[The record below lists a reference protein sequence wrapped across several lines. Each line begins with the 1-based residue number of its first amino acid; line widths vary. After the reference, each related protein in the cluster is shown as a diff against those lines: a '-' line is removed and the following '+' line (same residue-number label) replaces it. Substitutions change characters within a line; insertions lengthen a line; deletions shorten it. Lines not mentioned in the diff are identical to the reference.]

1 MRAVDTNVVV
11 RLIVRDDATQAEAAD
26 EFASVG
32 AWISHLVLAETMW
45 VLDAIYERTPQQ
57 IAAAIEMLLN
67 HNDLTLQDADVVAA
81 ALDHFRKRP
90 AFGFSNCLLVE
101 TARKAGHKPIGTFD
115 RRLAKLPDVQLLR

>member
-1 MRAVDTNVVV
+1 
-11 RLIVRDDATQAEAAD
+11 
-26 EFASVG
+26 
-32 AWISHLVLAETMW
+32 
-45 VLDAIYERTPQQ
+45 
-57 IAAAIEMLLN
+57 MLLN

-90 AFGFSNCLLVE
+90 ALGFSDCLLVE